1 MIQSLLNRL
10 IMLVVMCLVVGST
23 FICELNAAEP
33 IVKLPPL
40 PSKSEMEVYEGS
52 DELYA
57 KLLLSYYQVAASLDA
72 QLRYWDIRPTV
83 TLPVPTLDELTSQ
96 EIKTIRKYYSI
107 AFRLQTQIEA
117 LSEDQIRAH
126 VRDVEQ
132 RLIGERKK
140 SAELSIAKYEEEL
153 AARRADVYQKRLE
166 NIIRFTDSLKAANDS
181 LTYSYYMLRYSSHD
195 AYMRALMQSSIPSIT
210 FSNSATFLAYNN
222 DALQTDISF
231 GAKMELN
238 LNSVADYGKY
248 FDLWFAYLMPQVK
261 SNHPSPVGQRW
272 KDWNTNIYSFGV
284 NLNLPEVVD
293 LHPVK
298 AGIKLGAGHYWG
310 SGSAPNEDVQD
321 TEYKGQLMNVELNF
335 SKFTTLSPMSL
346 YFNFGVLFPSRE
358 MSFADPVQSVN
369 IGKNSITAFTF
380 GLRFTIL

>member
-10 IMLVVMCLVVGST
+10 IMLVVMCLAVGST

-57 KLLLSYYQVAASLDA
+57 KLLLSYYQAAASLDA